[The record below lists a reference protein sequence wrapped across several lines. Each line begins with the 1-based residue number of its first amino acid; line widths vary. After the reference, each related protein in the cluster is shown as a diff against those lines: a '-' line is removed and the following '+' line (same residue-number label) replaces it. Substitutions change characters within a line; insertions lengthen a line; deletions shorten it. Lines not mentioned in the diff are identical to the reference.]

1 MEGVEMETAPPA
13 QYPDEGFCAAV
24 LSQFSKSTNEHHL
37 HICAVIGA
45 MSQELID
52 QNLPLTPITYFGATC
67 SSLDRL
73 SSSSDPPGHLLDA
86 LLTILSLVID
96 RFSPVVLRT
105 KYVYLSELLIRIL
118 GVKSVGVNGV
128 VPGIKCASRLLIARE
143 KVEWADVA
151 QLFGVLTAYVAD
163 DRLKPSSLSIDLGGE
178 TQIRKQSHTCLCEAL
193 EYFQLAPALA
203 PLLAPASEAITNI
216 FERFLLIAGGS
227 NSTVSEGPKAAQE
240 ILYILDALKICLP
253 YMSSKYTTNI
263 LKYFKSLLELRYPI
277 VTRRI
282 ADGLNALCLHSAG
295 EVSAEAL
302 LELLCSLTTS
312 ISPDE
317 SSADSMMF
325 TARLL
330 DTGMK
335 KVYSLNR
342 QICVVK
348 LPVVFNALK
357 DILASEHEEASV
369 AAVASFKSLIQSCI
383 DESLIKQGVDQ
394 ITVNADAT
402 TRKTGPTVIEKVCAT
417 IESLLDYHY
426 EPVWDMSF
434 QIASTLFDK
443 LGKYS
448 SYFLE
453 ETLKSLADMQKLPD
467 EDFALRKQLHE
478 CMGKALGAMET
489 ETFLS
494 LLPLNLEAQ
503 DLSESNLWLFPIL
516 KQYTVGAHL
525 NFFTKSILPMIREM
539 KQKSAALEREGKIHS
554 ARSIDGIVYSLWS
567 LLPSFCNY
575 PVDTA
580 ESFNGLERALCTA
593 LQEEPMVRG
602 LICSGLQILIQQNKR
617 ILEGKQNSPNIEIGV
632 AEERAIALYT
642 ADVAGLNL
650 TTLKSCARELLSVL
664 TGIYSKSSKDTGGI
678 LQSTIGELASISD
691 KEVVTWFFKKTMQKL
706 LKVTQEAGKSR
717 NSKDSN
723 SMQVDNSSDEGSLS
737 TARAQ
742 LFDLAVSLL
751 PGLNSKEIDLLF
763 IALKPALKDVDGL
776 IQKKAYR
783 ALSLLFQ
790 DSDDFTSRKFE
801 EVLGLMIEVLPSCH
815 FSAKCHRLNCL
826 YYLIIHATKEGSEK
840 RRHDI
845 TASFL
850 TEIVLALKE
859 ANKKTRNR
867 AYDIL
872 VQIGHACEDV
882 EKGGDEKLLQFF
894 NMVAGGLAGET
905 PHMISAAMTGLARLA
920 YEFSDLVSS
929 AYNVLPSAFL
939 LLQRKNKEIV
949 KANLGLLKVLVAK
962 SQAEGLQTHLR
973 GMVEGLL
980 NWQDGTKNHF
990 KAKVKL
996 LLEMLVKKCGLDAV
1010 KEVMPEEHMKLLTN
1024 IRKLKDRK
1032 EKKHAAKSVDGKS
1045 VVSKAT
1051 TSRISRWNHTKVFS
1065 DFDDDETMISD
1076 GEFTDAK
1083 SIHGRQSKSALQ
1095 SKASLLRSKKS
1106 RKTAK
1111 SLEEDAF
1118 DQLDNDEPLDLL
1130 DRQKTRSALRSS
1142 QQLKTKND
1150 YLDDEPFIDSEGR
1163 LVIQEDG
1170 KSRKADRKHKREQTE
1185 EADGRSEA
1193 GSHFSANSRKT
1204 RKRVKTSESGWA
1216 YTGKEYASKKA
1227 GGDLKRKDK
1236 LEPYAYWPLDR
1247 KMMSQRPEHR
1257 AAARKG
1263 MASVVKLTKRL
1274 EGRSV
1279 SSALSVKGIA
1289 LRKGKKKGGQKIN

>member
-1 MEGVEMETAPPA
+1 MEGVEMETAPSA
-13 QYPDEGFCAAV
+13 QHSDEDFCTAV

-37 HICAVIGA
+37 NICAAIGA

-73 SSSSDPPGHLLDA
+73 SSNSDPVGHLLDA

-96 RFSPVVLRT
+96 RLSPAVLRT
-105 KYVYLSELLIRIL
+105 KYSYLSELLIRIL
-118 GVKSVGVNGV
+118 AVKSVGVNGV
-128 VPGIKCASRLLIARE
+128 LPGIKCASRLLIVRE
-143 KVEWADVA
+143 NVVWADVS
-151 QLFGVLTAYVAD
+151 QLYGVLIGYVAD
-163 DRLKPSSLSIDLGGE
+163 DRPKV
-178 TQIRKQSHTCLCEAL
+178 RKQLHTCLREIL

-203 PLLAPASEAITNI
+203 PLLAPASEAITNV

-227 NSTVSEGPKAAQE
+227 NSTISEGPKAAQE
-240 ILYILDALKICLP
+240 VLYILDALKIWLP
-253 YMSSKYTTNI
+253 YMSSKYITTI

-295 EVSAEAL
+295 DISAEAL

-312 ISPDE
+312 LSPDD
-317 SSADSMMF
+317 SSADSMTF

-335 KVYSLNR
+335 KVYHFNR
-342 QICVVK
+342 QICVIK

-394 ITVNADAT
+394 ITVNANET

-448 SYFLE
+448 SFFLK
-453 ETLKSLADMQKLPD
+453 ETLKNLADMQKLPD

-478 CMGKALGAMET
+478 CLGKALGAMGP

-503 DLSESNLWLFPIL
+503 DPSESNLWLFPIL

-525 NFFTKSILPMIREM
+525 NFFTKSILPMIGEM

-554 ARSIDGIVYSLWS
+554 ARSVSGIVYSLWS

-580 ESFNGLERALCTA
+580 ESFKGLKKALCTA
-593 LQEEPMVRG
+593 LQEEPEVRG

-617 ILEGKQNSPNIEIGV
+617 ILEGKQNSPNIEIG
-632 AEERAIALYT
+632 ASEERAIALYT
-642 ADVAGLNL
+642 ANVASLNM
-650 TTLKSCARELLSVL
+650 TILKSCAREFLSVL
-664 TGIYSKSSKDTGGI
+664 TGIYSESSKDTGGI
-678 LQSTIGELASISD
+678 VQSTIGELASISD
-691 KEVVTWFFKKTMQKL
+691 KEVVTRFFKKTMEKL
-706 LKVTQEAGKSR
+706 LKVTMEAGKLR

-737 TARAQ
+737 IARAQ

-751 PGLNSKEIDLLF
+751 PGLDSREIDLLF
-763 IALKPALKDVDGL
+763 SALTPSLKDVNGL

-783 ALSLLFQ
+783 ALSLLLQ
-790 DSDDFTSRKFE
+790 DSDDFISRKFE
-801 EVLGLMIEVLPSCH
+801 EVLGLMIEVLPCH

-826 YYLIIHATKEGSEK
+826 YYLIIHATKEGTEK

-872 VQIGHACEDV
+872 VQIGHACEDI
-882 EKGGDEKLLQFF
+882 EEGGEEKLLQFF

-929 AYNVLPSAFL
+929 AYNVLPSALL

-980 NWQDGTKNHF
+980 NWQDSTKNHF
-990 KAKVKL
+990 KAKIKL

-1010 KEVMPEEHMKLLTN
+1010 KKVMPEEHMKLLTN

-1032 EKKHAAKSVDGKS
+1032 EKKHAAKSVDDDKS
-1045 VVSKAT
+1045 IVSKAT
-1051 TSRISRWNHTKVFS
+1051 TSRLSKWNHTKVFS
-1065 DFDDDETMISD
+1065 DFDDDDTMISD

-1083 SIHGRQSKSALQ
+1083 SVSGRRSKYSSALQ
-1095 SKASLLRSKKS
+1095 SKSSLLRSKKS
-1106 RKTAK
+1106 RKATK
-1111 SLEEDAF
+1111 SLQDDAF
-1118 DQLDNDEPLDLL
+1118 DQLEDDEPLDLL

-1142 QQLKTKND
+1142 QQLKTKNED
-1150 YLDDEPFIDSEGR
+1150 SDDEPFIDSEGR

-1170 KSRKADRKHKREQTE
+1170 RSKMADRKHKRERAE

-1193 GSHFSANSRKT
+1193 GSHYSANSRKT
-1204 RKRVKTSESGWA
+1204 QKRVKTSESGWA

-1247 KMMSQRPEHR
+1247 KMMSRRPEHR

-1279 SSALSVKGIA
+1279 SSALSVNRAA
-1289 LRKGKKKGGQKIN
+1289 LKKGKKKWGQKKN